1 MVFKHGNIDHLEKL
15 LRSAIIRGHPKTRRP
30 WKKIMIVVEGVY
42 SMEGTIVKLP
52 EILALKKK
60 YGAYIYL
67 DEAHSVGAMGPNGR
81 GVVDYYGLNPKVISH
96 RVLMRL
102 SPPLK
107 TYAIPLQDIDI
118 MMGTFTKS
126 FGSAGGY
133 IAGPK
138 KLIDYLKVHSQA
150 SCYPTSVSPPVA
162 MQIVAAMKQIMN
174 KECVGLQ
181 RIQRLADNS
190 RYFRYLHI
198 KFRLDLSK
206 FSNS

>member
-1 MVFKHGNIDHLEKL
+1 
-15 LRSAIIRGHPKTRRP
+15 
-30 WKKIMIVVEGVY
+30 
-42 SMEGTIVKLP
+42 
-52 EILALKKK
+52 
-60 YGAYIYL
+60 
-67 DEAHSVGAMGPNGR
+67 
-81 GVVDYYGLNPKVISH
+81 
-96 RVLMRL
+96 MRL

-150 SCYPTSVSPPVA
+150 SCSPTSVSPPVA

-198 KFRLDLSK
+198 IFRLTFQNSLIHDEVSVFLWQLDSK
-206 FSNS
+206 HSAILPFQTKAATHGTYYIRG